1 MVTSTKILWS
11 LILHVQT
18 LIAEIQLHHQMDKWS
33 HHWGP
38 GTLTQPLTAVT
49 LATLCLG
56 PSTGLMELMETGP
69 YHNLIV
75 Y

>member
-1 MVTSTKILWS
+1 
-11 LILHVQT
+11 
-18 LIAEIQLHHQMDKWS
+18 MDEWS

-49 LATLCLG
+49 LATLWLG
-56 PSTGLMELMETGP
+56 QSTGLVELMGTGP
-69 YHNLIV
+69 YQNLTV

>member
-1 MVTSTKILWS
+1 
-11 LILHVQT
+11 
-18 LIAEIQLHHQMDKWS
+18 MDEWS

-56 PSTGLMELMETGP
+56 QSPGLVELMETGL
-69 YHNLIV
+69 HQNLTV